1 MGRPQVGASVLPYGV
16 LDKGRLTAS
25 LITLASRVGVDGITM
40 RLLAAETGTAPSS
53 VYYHVKDKGELLDLL
68 IDSVISTIAI
78 PQSGTWVERAEALF
92 DNAWHALIAIPGMAV
107 LLQQRP
113 HTPAANTMNRLT
125 LEILGQSGLDHAEL
139 EAAHVVLYTHLLG
152 AVGLHH
158 TLQGMDAVREARRSE
173 ATFDYGL
180 RVILAGLQQVSYRL
194 GPA

>member
-1 MGRPQVGASVLPYGV
+1 MGRPQAGASVLPYGV

-25 LITLASRVGVDGITM
+25 LITLAGRVGVDGVTM
-40 RLLAAETGTAPSS
+40 RMLAAEAGTAPSS

-78 PQSGTWVERAEALF
+78 PQSGTWVERAEALYN
-92 DNAWHALIAIPGMAV
+92 NAWHALIAIPGMAV

-125 LEILGQSGLDHAEL
+125 LEILGQSGLDRGEL
-139 EAAHVVLYTHLLG
+139 EVAHVVLYTHLLG

-158 TLQGMDAVREARRSE
+158 TLQGMDARREAKRSE
-173 ATFDYGL
+173 TTFDYGV
-180 RVILAGLQQVSYRL
+180 RVILTGLQQVSYRR